1 MLKNFQKLISLFAIL
16 AIVLHSTIYS
26 QTRDLGGTGK
36 LLDGIAAIVND
47 GVVLRSE
54 VNAQLDAIIA
64 NLENQQ
70 GQLPPRNVI
79 ESQVLERLIIQRIQ
93 LQRAERLGIRIP
105 DEVLNSAIT
114 NVADKNNVSFAEFPQ
129 VLAEEGI
136 GYDAYR
142 QELREQL
149 TIDQLRQRDV
159 ASRILVSPSELES
172 FLVLQKDRDALNF
185 DYDLSHILITISSSA
200 STKQIN
206 TAENLISDIY
216 QRVVSGENFAS
227 LAIEFSQGQQNLNG
241 GRLGW
246 LKGEQLPTIFVQT
259 ATQLEIG
266 TVSQPFR
273 SSSGFHLILLH
284 DFKGMQ
290 PTLQNQIRVRHIL
303 IKTNE
308 ILDDDAAKEKLKTI
322 RDQIINDGDFGA
334 IAAAVSE
341 DAGSAQEGGDMG
353 WTGPGFF
360 VPEFEE
366 VANAMENDQISD
378 PFKTRYGWHVIQF
391 LGKRVFDNSDEI
403 QKRQA
408 IAAIRNSKLSDE
420 IELWARQLRDE
431 AFVEYISYYD

>member
-1 MLKNFQKLISLFAIL
+1 MLVTL
-16 AIVLHSTIYS
+16 AIVLHGTGHS

-54 VNAQLDAIIA
+54 VSEQLEVVIA
-64 NLENQQ
+64 NFENQQ
-70 GQLPPRNVI
+70 GVLPPRNVI

-105 DEVLNSAIT
+105 DEILNSAIT
-114 NVADKNNVSFAEFPQ
+114 NVADKNNVSFTEFPQ
-129 VLAEEGI
+129 MLAEEGI
-136 GYDAYR
+136 DYEAYR

-159 ASRILVSPSELES
+159 ASKILVSPSELES
-172 FLVLQKDRDALNF
+172 FLILQKDKDALNF
-185 DYDLSHILITISSSA
+185 DYDLSHILITVSSSA
-200 STKQIN
+200 SIKQIEI
-206 TAENLISDIY
+206 AENLVNDIY
-216 QRVVSGENFAS
+216 QRVVDGENFAN
-227 LAIEFSQGQQNLNG
+227 LAMEYSKGQQNLNG

-246 LKGEQLPTIFVQT
+246 LKGEQLPTIFIQSTV
-259 ATQLEIG
+259 QLEKG
-266 TVSQPFR
+266 EVSQPFR

-284 DFKGMQ
+284 DFKGMK
-290 PTLQNQIRVRHIL
+290 PILQDQIRVRHIL

-322 RDQIINDGDFGA
+322 RDQVVNDGDFGA

-341 DAGSAQEGGDMG
+341 DAGSAQDGGDMG

-366 VANAMENDQISD
+366 VANSMENDEISE
-378 PFKTRYGWHVIQF
+378 PFKSRYGWHILQF
-391 LGKRVFDNSDEI
+391 LGKRVFDNTNEI

-431 AFVEYISYYD
+431 AFVEYISNYD

>member
-216 QRVVSGENFAS
+216 QRVVNGENFAT

-241 GRLGW
+241 GKLGW
-246 LKGEQLPTIFVQT
+246 LKGEQLPIIFVQA
-259 ATQLEIG
+259 ATQL
-266 TVSQPFR
+266 
-273 SSSGFHLILLH
+273 
-284 DFKGMQ
+284 
-290 PTLQNQIRVRHIL
+290 
-303 IKTNE
+303 
-308 ILDDDAAKEKLKTI
+308 
-322 RDQIINDGDFGA
+322 
-334 IAAAVSE
+334 
-341 DAGSAQEGGDMG
+341 
-353 WTGPGFF
+353 
-360 VPEFEE
+360 
-366 VANAMENDQISD
+366 
-378 PFKTRYGWHVIQF
+378 
-391 LGKRVFDNSDEI
+391 
-403 QKRQA
+403 
-408 IAAIRNSKLSDE
+408 
-420 IELWARQLRDE
+420 
-431 AFVEYISYYD
+431 

>member
-1 MLKNFQKLISLFAIL
+1 MLATVAIL
-16 AIVLHSTIYS
+16 WHTNGHS

-54 VNAQLDAIIA
+54 VNLQLEAVID

-79 ESQVLERLIIQRIQ
+79 ESQVLERLIMQRIQ

-114 NVADKNNVSFAEFPQ
+114 NVAEKNNVSFAEFPQ

-136 GYDAYR
+136 GYEAYR

-149 TIDQLRQRDV
+149 TIEQLRQRDV

-172 FLVLQKDRDALNF
+172 FLILQKDRDALNF
-185 DYDLSHILITISSSA
+185 DYDLSHILVTVSSSA
-200 STKQIN
+200 SVKQIEN
-206 TAENLISDIY
+206 AENLITDIY
-216 QRVVSGENFAS
+216 QRVINGENFAA

-246 LKGEQLPTIFVQT
+246 MKGEQLPTIFIQAT
-259 ATQLEIG
+259 AQLGKDE
-266 TVSQPFR
+266 VSQPFR

-290 PTLQNQIRVRHIL
+290 PILQDQIRLRHIL

-308 ILDDDAAKEKLKTI
+308 ILDDDAAKEKLKTV

-341 DAGSAQEGGDMG
+341 DAGSAQDGGDMG

-366 VANAMENDQISD
+366 VALAMENDEISE
-378 PFKTRYGWHVIQF
+378 PFKSRYGWHFIQF
-391 LGKRVFDNSDEI
+391 LGKRVFDNTNEI

>member
-1 MLKNFQKLISLFAIL
+1 MLKNFQKLISLFATL
-16 AIVLHSTIYS
+16 AILNSTGYS

-36 LLDGIAAIVND
+36 LLDGVAAIVND
-47 GVVLRSE
+47 GVILRSE
-54 VNAQLDAIIA
+54 VNEQLNAIIE

-79 ESQVLERLIIQRIQ
+79 ESQVLERLIIKQIQ

-114 NVADKNNVSFAEFPQ
+114 NVADKNNVSFSDFPE

-136 GYDAYR
+136 SYDAYR

-172 FLVLQKDRDALNF
+172 FLILQKDKDALNF
-185 DYDLSHILITISSSA
+185 DYELSHILITVSSSA
-200 STKQIN
+200 STKQITN
-206 TAENLISDIY
+206 TENLIKDIY
-216 QRVVSGENFAS
+216 QRINNGENFAT

-246 LKGEQLPTIFVQT
+246 LKGEQLPTIFVQA

-266 TVSQPFR
+266 EVSKPFR

-290 PTLQNQIRVRHIL
+290 PTLQDQIRVRHIL
-303 IKTNE
+303 VKTNE
-308 ILDDDAAKEKLKTI
+308 ILDDDAAKEKLITI

-366 VANAMENDQISD
+366 VANAMESDEISE
-378 PFKTRYGWHVIQF
+378 PFKTRYGWHIIQF

-420 IELWARQLRDE
+420 IELWSRQLRDE

>member
-1 MLKNFQKLISLFAIL
+1 MVAALAIL
-16 AIVLHSTIYS
+16 WHTNGYS

-54 VNAQLDAIIA
+54 VNLQLEAVID

-79 ESQVLERLIIQRIQ
+79 ESQVLERLIMQRIQ

-114 NVADKNNVSFAEFPQ
+114 NVAEKNNVSFAEFPQ

-136 GYDAYR
+136 GYEVYR

-172 FLVLQKDRDALNF
+172 FLILQKDRDALNF
-185 DYDLSHILITISSSA
+185 DYDLSHILITVSSSA
-200 STKQIN
+200 SVKQIEN
-206 TAENLISDIY
+206 AENLITDIY
-216 QRVVSGENFAS
+216 QRVLNGENFAA

-246 LKGEQLPTIFVQT
+246 LKGEQLPTIFIQA
-259 ATQLEIG
+259 ATQLDKDE
-266 TVSQPFR
+266 VSQPFR

-284 DFKGMQ
+284 DFKGIQ
-290 PTLQNQIRVRHIL
+290 PILQDQIRLRHIL

-366 VANAMENDQISD
+366 IALAMENDEISE
-378 PFKTRYGWHVIQF
+378 PFKSRYGWHIVQF
-391 LGKRVFDNSDEI
+391 LGKRVFDNTTEI
-403 QKRQA
+403 QRRQA
-408 IAAIRNSKLSDE
+408 ISAIRNSKLSDE
-420 IELWARQLRDE
+420 IELWVRQLRDE
-431 AFVEYISYYD
+431 AFVEYISNYD

>member
-1 MLKNFQKLISLFAIL
+1 MLKQSLKLISMLATLAIL
-16 AIVLHSTIYS
+16 WQTNGYS

-54 VNAQLDAIIA
+54 VNLQLEAVIA

-79 ESQVLERLIIQRIQ
+79 ESQVLERLIVQQIQ

-114 NVADKNNVSFAEFPQ
+114 NVAEKNNVSFSEFPQ

-136 GYDAYR
+136 GYEAYR

-149 TIDQLRQRDV
+149 TIEQLRQRDV
-159 ASRILVSPSELES
+159 ASRILVSPNELES
-172 FLVLQKDRDALNF
+172 FLILQKDRDALNF
-185 DYDLSHILITISSSA
+185 DYDLSHILVTVSSSA
-200 STKQIN
+200 SEKQIEN
-206 TAENLISDIY
+206 AENLITDIY
-216 QRVVSGENFAS
+216 QRVVNGENFAA

-246 LKGEQLPTIFVQT
+246 LKGEQLPTIFIQA
-259 ATQLEIG
+259 ATQLKKDE
-266 TVSQPFR
+266 VSEPFR

-290 PTLQNQIRVRHIL
+290 PILQDQIRLRHIL

-308 ILDDDAAKEKLKTI
+308 ILDDDAAKEKLKTV

-366 VANAMENDQISD
+366 VALAMENDEISK
-378 PFKTRYGWHVIQF
+378 PFKTRYGWHIIQF
-391 LGKRVFDNSDEI
+391 LGKRVFDNTGEI

>member
-1 MLKNFQKLISLFAIL
+1 MLKNFQKLISLFTTL
-16 AIVLHSTIYS
+16 ALLSHSTGYS

-36 LLDGIAAIVND
+36 LLDGVAAIVND

-54 VNAQLDAIIA
+54 LNEQLNAIIA

-79 ESQVLERLIIQRIQ
+79 ESQVLERLIIKQIQ

-114 NVADKNNVSFAEFPQ
+114 NVADKNNVSFSDFPE

-136 GYDAYR
+136 SYDAYR

-159 ASRILVSPSELES
+159 ASRINVSPSELES
-172 FLVLQKDRDALNF
+172 FLIIQKDRDALNF

-200 STKQIN
+200 STKQIID
-206 TAENLISDIY
+206 AENLIKDIY
-216 QRVVSGENFAS
+216 ERVINGENFAT

-246 LKGEQLPTIFVQT
+246 LKGEQLPTIFVQN

-266 TVSQPFR
+266 EVSQPFR

-284 DFKGMQ
+284 DFKGLLPSFQ
-290 PTLQNQIRVRHIL
+290 DQIRVWHIL

-366 VANAMENDQISD
+366 VANAMENDEISE
-378 PFKTRYGWHVIQF
+378 PFKTRYGWHIMQF

-420 IELWARQLRDE
+420 IELWARELRDE

>member
-1 MLKNFQKLISLFAIL
+1 MLKNFQKLISLFATL
-16 AIVLHSTIYS
+16 AIVLHSNGHS

-36 LLDGIAAIVND
+36 LLDGVAAIVND

-54 VNAQLDAIIA
+54 VNEQLDAIIA

-79 ESQVLERLIIQRIQ
+79 ESQVLERLIIKQIQ
-93 LQRAERLGIRIP
+93 LQRAERLGVRIP

-114 NVADKNNVSFAEFPQ
+114 NVAAKNNVSFAEFPQ

-159 ASRILVSPSELES
+159 ASKILVSPSELES
-172 FLVLQKDRDALNF
+172 FLILQKDRDALNF

-200 STKQIN
+200 STKQIKN
-206 TAENLISDIY
+206 AENLINDIY
-216 QRVVSGENFAS
+216 QRVVNGENFAT

-241 GRLGW
+241 GKLGW
-246 LKGEQLPTIFVQT
+246 LKGEQLPIIFVQA

-266 TVSQPFR
+266 EVSNPFR

-284 DFKGMQ
+284 GFKGMQ
-290 PTLQNQIRVRHIL
+290 PTLQDQIRVRHIL

-353 WTGPGFF
+353 WTGSGFF
-360 VPEFEE
+360 VPEFEA
-366 VANAMENDQISD
+366 VANAMENDEISE
-378 PFKTRYGWHVIQF
+378 PFKSRYGWHVIQF
-391 LGKRVFDNSDEI
+391 LGSRVFDNTNEI

-420 IELWARQLRDE
+420 IELWSRQLRDE

>member
-1 MLKNFQKLISLFAIL
+1 MLKHSLKFISMVAALAIL
-16 AIVLHSTIYS
+16 WHTNGYS

-54 VNAQLDAIIA
+54 VNLQLEAVID

-79 ESQVLERLIIQRIQ
+79 ESQVLERLIMQRIQ

-114 NVADKNNVSFAEFPQ
+114 NVAEKNNVSFAEFPQ

-136 GYDAYR
+136 GYEVYR

-172 FLVLQKDRDALNF
+172 FLILQKDRDALSF
-185 DYDLSHILITISSSA
+185 DYDLSHILITVSSSA
-200 STKQIN
+200 SVKQIEN
-206 TAENLISDIY
+206 AENLITDIY
-216 QRVVSGENFAS
+216 QRVLNGENFAA

-246 LKGEQLPTIFVQT
+246 LKGEQLPTIFIQA
-259 ATQLEIG
+259 ATQLEKDE
-266 TVSQPFR
+266 VSQPFR

-290 PTLQNQIRVRHIL
+290 PILQDQIRLRHIL

-353 WTGPGFF
+353 WTGSGFF

-366 VANAMENDQISD
+366 IALAMENDEISE
-378 PFKTRYGWHVIQF
+378 PFKSRYGWHIIQF
-391 LGKRVFDNSDEI
+391 LGKRVFDNTNEI

>member
-1 MLKNFQKLISLFAIL
+1 MLATL
-16 AIVLHSTIYS
+16 AIVLHSNGYS

-54 VNAQLDAIIA
+54 VNEQLEAVIA
-64 NLENQQ
+64 NFENQQ

-79 ESQVLERLIIQRIQ
+79 ESQVLERLIIKRIQ

-136 GYDAYR
+136 GYETYR

-159 ASRILVSPSELES
+159 ASRIAVSPSELES
-172 FLVLQKDRDALNF
+172 FLILQKDRDALNF
-185 DYDLSHILITISSSA
+185 DYDLSHILITVSSSA
-200 STKQIN
+200 SVKQIEN
-206 TAENLISDIY
+206 AENLVSDIY
-216 QRVVSGENFAS
+216 QRIVGGESFVN
-227 LAIEFSQGQQNLNG
+227 LAVEFSQGQQNLNG

-246 LKGEQLPTIFVQT
+246 LKGEQLPTIFVQ
-259 ATQLEIG
+259 AAAQLEKG
-266 TVSQPFR
+266 EVSQPFR
-273 SSSGFHLILLH
+273 SSSGLHLILLH

-290 PTLQNQIRVRHIL
+290 PILQDQMRVRHIL

-366 VANAMENDQISD
+366 VANAMENDEISE
-378 PFKTRYGWHVIQF
+378 PFKSRYGWHIIQF
-391 LGKRVFDNSDEI
+391 LGKRIFDNTSEI

-408 IAAIRNSKLSDE
+408 VTAIRNSKLSDE

>member
-1 MLKNFQKLISLFAIL
+1 MLKNFQKLISLFTTL
-16 AIVLHSTIYS
+16 ALLSHSTGYS

-36 LLDGIAAIVND
+36 LLDGVAAIVND

-54 VNAQLDAIIA
+54 LNEQLNAIIA

-79 ESQVLERLIIQRIQ
+79 ESQVLERLIIKQIQ

-114 NVADKNNVSFAEFPQ
+114 NVADKNNVSFSDFPE

-136 GYDAYR
+136 SYDAYR

-159 ASRILVSPSELES
+159 ASRINVSPSELES
-172 FLVLQKDRDALNF
+172 FLIIQKDRDALNF

-200 STKQIN
+200 STKQIID
-206 TAENLISDIY
+206 AENLIKDIY
-216 QRVVSGENFAS
+216 ERVINGENFAT

-246 LKGEQLPTIFVQT
+246 LKGEQLPTIFVQN

-266 TVSQPFR
+266 EVSQPFR

-290 PTLQNQIRVRHIL
+290 PTFQDQIRVRHIL

-366 VANAMENDQISD
+366 VANAMENDEISE
-378 PFKTRYGWHVIQF
+378 PFKTRYGWHIMQF

-420 IELWARQLRDE
+420 IELWARELRDE

>member
-1 MLKNFQKLISLFAIL
+1 MVAALAIL
-16 AIVLHSTIYS
+16 WHTNGYS

-54 VNAQLDAIIA
+54 VNLQLEAVID

-79 ESQVLERLIIQRIQ
+79 ESQVLERLIMQRIQ

-114 NVADKNNVSFAEFPQ
+114 NVAEKNNVSFAEFPQ

-136 GYDAYR
+136 GYEVYR

-172 FLVLQKDRDALNF
+172 FLILQKDRDALNF
-185 DYDLSHILITISSSA
+185 DYDLSHILITVSSSA
-200 STKQIN
+200 SMKQIEN
-206 TAENLISDIY
+206 AENLITDIY
-216 QRVVSGENFAS
+216 QRVLNGENFAA

-246 LKGEQLPTIFVQT
+246 LKGEQLPTIFVQS
-259 ATQLEIG
+259 ATQLDKDE
-266 TVSQPFR
+266 VSQPFR

-284 DFKGMQ
+284 DFKGIQ
-290 PTLQNQIRVRHIL
+290 PILQDQIRLRHIL

-322 RDQIINDGDFGA
+322 RNQIINDGDFGA

-341 DAGSAQEGGDMG
+341 DAGSAQEGGDTG
-353 WTGPGFF
+353 WTGSGFF

-366 VANAMENDQISD
+366 VANAMENDEISE
-378 PFKTRYGWHVIQF
+378 PFRSRYGWHIIQF
-391 LGKRVFDNSDEI
+391 LGKRVFDNTDEI

>member
-1 MLKNFQKLISLFAIL
+1 MLATL
-16 AIVLHSTIYS
+16 AIVLHSNGYS

-54 VNAQLDAIIA
+54 VNEQLEAVIA
-64 NLENQQ
+64 NFENQQ

-79 ESQVLERLIIQRIQ
+79 ESKVLERLIIKRIQ

-136 GYDAYR
+136 GYETYR

-159 ASRILVSPSELES
+159 ASRIAVSPSELES
-172 FLVLQKDRDALNF
+172 FLILQKDRDALNF
-185 DYDLSHILITISSSA
+185 DYDLSHILITVSSSA
-200 STKQIN
+200 SVKQIEN
-206 TAENLISDIY
+206 AENLVSDIY
-216 QRVVSGENFAS
+216 QRIVGGESFVN
-227 LAIEFSQGQQNLNG
+227 LAVEFSQGQQNLNG

-246 LKGEQLPTIFVQT
+246 LKGEQLPTIFVQ
-259 ATQLEIG
+259 AAAQLEKG
-266 TVSQPFR
+266 EVSQPFR
-273 SSSGFHLILLH
+273 SSSGLHLILLH

-290 PTLQNQIRVRHIL
+290 PILQDQMRVRHIL

-353 WTGPGFF
+353 WTGSGFF

-366 VANAMENDQISD
+366 VANAMENDEISE
-378 PFKTRYGWHVIQF
+378 PFKSRYGWHIIQF
-391 LGKRVFDNSDEI
+391 LGRRIFDNTNEI

-420 IELWARQLRDE
+420 IELWSRQLRDE

>member
-1 MLKNFQKLISLFAIL
+1 MLNNLSRLVSIVTTL
-16 AIVLHSTIYS
+16 AMLWVTNGYS
-26 QTRDLGGTGK
+26 QTRDLGGTGA

-54 VNAQLDAIIA
+54 VNEQLEAVIA
-64 NLENQQ
+64 NFENQQ

-79 ESQVLERLIIQRIQ
+79 ESQVLENLINQRIQ
-93 LQRAERLGIRIP
+93 LQRAERLGVRIP

-114 NVADKNNVSFAEFPQ
+114 NVANKNNVSFAEFPQ
-129 VLAEEGI
+129 MLAEEGI
-136 GYDAYR
+136 TYEAYR
-142 QELREQL
+142 RELREQL

-172 FLVLQKDRDALNF
+172 FLILQKDQDALSF
-185 DYDLSHILITISSSA
+185 DYDLSHILITVSSSA
-200 STKQIN
+200 SAKQLEN
-206 TAENLISDIY
+206 AENLANDIY
-216 QRVVSGENFAS
+216 QRVIDGENFAT
-227 LAIEFSQGQQNLNG
+227 LAVEFSQGQQNLNG
-241 GRLGW
+241 GKLGW
-246 LKGEQLPTIFVQT
+246 LKGEQLPTIFVQA
-259 ATQLEIG
+259 ATQLEKDE
-266 TVSQPFR
+266 VSQPFR

-284 DFKGMQ
+284 DFKGMK
-290 PTLQNQIRVRHIL
+290 PILQDQIRVRHIL

-353 WTGPGFF
+353 WTASGFF
-360 VPEFEE
+360 VPEFED
-366 VANAMENDQISD
+366 VANAMDNDEISE
-378 PFKTRYGWHVIQF
+378 PFKSRYGWHIIEF
-391 LGKRVFDNSDEI
+391 LGKRVFDNTNEI
-403 QKRQA
+403 KKRQA

>member
-1 MLKNFQKLISLFAIL
+1 MLKNFQKLISLFATL
-16 AIVLHSTIYS
+16 AILNSTGYS

-36 LLDGIAAIVND
+36 LLDGVAAIVND

-54 VNAQLDAIIA
+54 VNEQLNAIIA

-79 ESQVLERLIIQRIQ
+79 ESQVLERLIIKQIQ

-114 NVADKNNVSFAEFPQ
+114 NVADKNNVSFSDFPE

-136 GYDAYR
+136 SYDAYR

-172 FLVLQKDRDALNF
+172 FLILQKDQDALNF
-185 DYDLSHILITISSSA
+185 DYDLSHILITVSSSA
-200 STKQIN
+200 STKQITN
-206 TAENLISDIY
+206 TENLIKDIY
-216 QRVVSGENFAS
+216 QRINNGENFAT

-246 LKGEQLPTIFVQT
+246 LKGEQLPTIFVQN

-266 TVSQPFR
+266 EVSQPFR

-284 DFKGMQ
+284 DFKGIQ
-290 PTLQNQIRVRHIL
+290 PTFQDQIRVRHIL

-334 IAAAVSE
+334 IAAAISE

-366 VANAMENDQISD
+366 VANAMENDEISE
-378 PFKTRYGWHVIQF
+378 PFKTRYGWHIIQF

-420 IELWARQLRDE
+420 IELWARELRDE

>member
-1 MLKNFQKLISLFAIL
+1 MLKNFQKLISLFATL
-16 AIVLHSTIYS
+16 AILNSTGYS

-36 LLDGIAAIVND
+36 LLDGVAAIVND

-54 VNAQLDAIIA
+54 VNEQLNAIIA

-79 ESQVLERLIIQRIQ
+79 ESQVLERLIIKQIQ

-114 NVADKNNVSFAEFPQ
+114 NVADKNNVSFSDFPE

-136 GYDAYR
+136 SYDAYR

-172 FLVLQKDRDALNF
+172 FLILQKDQDALNF
-185 DYDLSHILITISSSA
+185 DYDLSHILITVSSSA
-200 STKQIN
+200 STKQITN
-206 TAENLISDIY
+206 TENLIKDIY
-216 QRVVSGENFAS
+216 QRINNGENFAT

-246 LKGEQLPTIFVQT
+246 LKGEQLPTIFVQN

-266 TVSQPFR
+266 EVSQPFR

-284 DFKGMQ
+284 DFKGIQ
-290 PTLQNQIRVRHIL
+290 PTFQDQIRVRNIL

-334 IAAAVSE
+334 IAAAISE

-366 VANAMENDQISD
+366 VANAMENDEISE
-378 PFKTRYGWHVIQF
+378 PFKTRYGWHIIQF

-420 IELWARQLRDE
+420 IELWARELRDE

>member
-290 PTLQNQIRVRHIL
+290 PSLQNQIRVRHIL

>member
-1 MLKNFQKLISLFAIL
+1 MLKHLPKLISMLATL
-16 AIVLHSTIYS
+16 AIVWSTAGYG

-54 VNAQLDAIIA
+54 LNKQLEAVIV

-79 ESQVLERLIIQRIQ
+79 ESQDLESLIIQQIQ

-114 NVADKNNVSFAEFPQ
+114 NVAEKNNVSFSEFPQ

-136 GYDAYR
+136 GYEVYR

-172 FLVLQKDRDALNF
+172 FLILQKDRDALNF
-185 DYDLSHILITISSSA
+185 DYDLSHILITVSSSA
-200 STKQIN
+200 SVKQIEN
-206 TAENLISDIY
+206 AENLITDIY
-216 QRVVSGENFAS
+216 QRVLNGENFAA

-246 LKGEQLPTIFVQT
+246 LKGEQLPTIFIQA
-259 ATQLEIG
+259 ATQLDKDE
-266 TVSQPFR
+266 VSQPFR

-284 DFKGMQ
+284 DFKGIQ
-290 PTLQNQIRVRHIL
+290 PILQDQIRLRHIL

-308 ILDDDAAKEKLKTI
+308 ILDDDAAKEKLKTV

-366 VANAMENDQISD
+366 VALAMENDEISE
-378 PFKTRYGWHVIQF
+378 PFKSRYGWHIIQF
-391 LGKRVFDNSDEI
+391 LGKRVFDNTNEI

>member
-1 MLKNFQKLISLFAIL
+1 MLATVAIL
-16 AIVLHSTIYS
+16 WHTNGYS

-54 VNAQLDAIIA
+54 VNLQLEAVIA

-79 ESQVLERLIIQRIQ
+79 ESQVLERLIIQQIQ

-105 DEVLNSAIT
+105 DEVMNSAIT
-114 NVADKNNVSFAEFPQ
+114 NVAEKNNVSFAEFPQ

-136 GYDAYR
+136 GYEAYR

-172 FLVLQKDRDALNF
+172 FLILQKDRDALNF
-185 DYDLSHILITISSSA
+185 DYDLSHILVTVSSSA
-200 STKQIN
+200 SVKQIEN
-206 TAENLISDIY
+206 AENLITDIY
-216 QRVVSGENFAS
+216 QRVINGENFAA

-246 LKGEQLPTIFVQT
+246 MKGEQLPTIFIQ
-259 ATQLEIG
+259 AAAELGKDE
-266 TVSQPFR
+266 VSQPFR

-290 PTLQNQIRVRHIL
+290 PILQDQIRLRHIL

-341 DAGSAQEGGDMG
+341 DAGSAQDGGDMG

-360 VPEFEE
+360 VSEFEE
-366 VANAMENDQISD
+366 VALAMENDEISE
-378 PFKTRYGWHVIQF
+378 PFKSRYGWHIIQF
-391 LGKRVFDNSDEI
+391 LGKRVFDNTNEI

>member
-1 MLKNFQKLISLFAIL
+1 MLKHSSKFISVLATLAIL
-16 AIVLHSTIYS
+16 WHTNGDS

-54 VNAQLDAIIA
+54 VNLQLEAVIA
-64 NLENQQ
+64 NFENQQ
-70 GQLPPRNVI
+70 GQLPPRNII
-79 ESQVLERLIIQRIQ
+79 ESQVLENLIIQRIQ

-114 NVADKNNVSFAEFPQ
+114 NVAEKNNVSFAEFPQ

-136 GYDAYR
+136 GYEAYR

-172 FLVLQKDRDALNF
+172 FLILQKDRDALNF
-185 DYDLSHILITISSSA
+185 DYDLSHILITVSSSA
-200 STKQIN
+200 SVKQIEN
-206 TAENLISDIY
+206 AENLISDIY
-216 QRVVSGENFAS
+216 QRVVDGENFAT
-227 LAIEFSQGQQNLNG
+227 LAVEFSQGQQNLSG

-246 LKGEQLPTIFVQT
+246 LKGEQLPTIFVQA
-259 ATQLEIG
+259 ATQLEKG
-266 TVSQPFR
+266 EVSQPFR
-273 SSSGFHLILLH
+273 NSSGFHLILLH
-284 DFKGMQ
+284 DFKGME
-290 PTLQNQIRVRHIL
+290 PILQDQIRVRHIL

-322 RDQIINDGDFGA
+322 HDQIINDGDFGA

-353 WTGPGFF
+353 WTGSGFF

-366 VANAMENDQISD
+366 VANAMENDEISE
-378 PFKTRYGWHVIQF
+378 PFKSRYGWHIIQF
-391 LGKRVFDNSDEI
+391 LGRRIFDNTNEI

-420 IELWARQLRDE
+420 IELWSRQLRDE

>member
-1 MLKNFQKLISLFAIL
+1 MK
-16 AIVLHSTIYS
+16 IVL
-26 QTRDLGGTGK
+26 
-36 LLDGIAAIVND
+36 
-47 GVVLRSE
+47 
-54 VNAQLDAIIA
+54 II
-64 NLENQQ
+64 
-70 GQLPPRNVI
+70 
-79 ESQVLERLIIQRIQ
+79 
-93 LQRAERLGIRIP
+93 
-105 DEVLNSAIT
+105 
-114 NVADKNNVSFAEFPQ
+114 
-129 VLAEEGI
+129 
-136 GYDAYR
+136 
-142 QELREQL
+142 
-149 TIDQLRQRDV
+149 
-159 ASRILVSPSELES
+159 
-172 FLVLQKDRDALNF
+172 QKDRDALNF

-200 STKQIN
+200 STKQIID
-206 TAENLISDIY
+206 AENLIKDIY
-216 QRVVSGENFAS
+216 ERVINGENFAT

-246 LKGEQLPTIFVQT
+246 LKGEQLPTIFVQN

-266 TVSQPFR
+266 EVSQPFR

-290 PTLQNQIRVRHIL
+290 PTFQDQIRVRHIL

-366 VANAMENDQISD
+366 VANAMENDEISE
-378 PFKTRYGWHVIQF
+378 PFKTRYGWHIMQF

-420 IELWARQLRDE
+420 IELWARELRDE

>member
-1 MLKNFQKLISLFAIL
+1 MLKNFQKLISLFTTL
-16 AIVLHSTIYS
+16 ALLSHSTGYS

-36 LLDGIAAIVND
+36 LLDGVAAIVND
-47 GVVLRSE
+47 GVILRSE
-54 VNAQLDAIIA
+54 VNEQLNAIIE

-79 ESQVLERLIIQRIQ
+79 ESQVLERLIIKQIQ

-114 NVADKNNVSFAEFPQ
+114 NVADKNNVSFSDFPE

-136 GYDAYR
+136 SYDAYR

-172 FLVLQKDRDALNF
+172 FLILQKDQDALNF
-185 DYDLSHILITISSSA
+185 DYDLSHILITVSSSA
-200 STKQIN
+200 STKQITN
-206 TAENLISDIY
+206 TENLIKDIY
-216 QRVVSGENFAS
+216 QRINNGENFAT

-246 LKGEQLPTIFVQT
+246 LKGEQLPTIFVQN

-266 TVSQPFR
+266 EVSQPFR

-284 DFKGMQ
+284 DFKGIQ
-290 PTLQNQIRVRHIL
+290 PTFQDQIRVRHIL

-334 IAAAVSE
+334 IAAAISE

-366 VANAMENDQISD
+366 VANAMENDEISE
-378 PFKTRYGWHVIQF
+378 PFKTRYGWHIIQF

-420 IELWARQLRDE
+420 IELWARELRDE

>member
-1 MLKNFQKLISLFAIL
+1 MLKHLSKFISMLATL
-16 AIVLHSTIYS
+16 AIVWNTTGYS

-54 VNAQLDAIIA
+54 LNEQLEAVIA

-114 NVADKNNVSFAEFPQ
+114 NVAQKNNVSFAEFPQ

-136 GYDAYR
+136 GYEAYR

-172 FLVLQKDRDALNF
+172 FLILQKDRDALNY
-185 DYDLSHILITISSSA
+185 DYDLSHILITVSSSA
-200 STKQIN
+200 SVKQIEN
-206 TAENLISDIY
+206 AENLVSDIY
-216 QRVVSGENFAS
+216 QRVANGENFAT
-227 LAIEFSQGQQNLNG
+227 LAVEFSQGQQTLNG

-246 LKGEQLPTIFVQT
+246 LKGEQLPTIFIQ
-259 ATQLEIG
+259 AASQLEKG
-266 TVSQPFR
+266 EVSQPFR
-273 SSSGFHLILLH
+273 SSSGFHLILLN
-284 DFKGMQ
+284 DFKGIE
-290 PTLQNQIRVRHIL
+290 PILQDQIRVRHIL

-322 RDQIINDGDFGA
+322 REQIVNDGDFGA
-334 IAAAVSE
+334 IASAVSE
-341 DAGSAQEGGDMG
+341 DVGSAQDGGDMG
-353 WTGPGFF
+353 WTGSGFF

-366 VANAMENDQISD
+366 VANAMENDEISE
-378 PFKTRYGWHVIQF
+378 PFKSRYGWHIVQF
-391 LGKRVFDNSDEI
+391 LGKRVFDNTNEI
-403 QKRQA
+403 QRRQA
-408 IAAIRNSKLSDE
+408 ISAIRNSKLSDE
-420 IELWARQLRDE
+420 IELWVRQLRDE
-431 AFVEYISYYD
+431 AFVELLFNYD

>member
-1 MLKNFQKLISLFAIL
+1 MLKNFQKLISLFTTL
-16 AIVLHSTIYS
+16 ALLSHSTGYS

-36 LLDGIAAIVND
+36 LLDGVAAIVND

-54 VNAQLDAIIA
+54 VNEQLNAIIA

-79 ESQVLERLIIQRIQ
+79 ESQVLERLIIKQIQ

-114 NVADKNNVSFAEFPQ
+114 NVADKNNVSFSDFPE

-136 GYDAYR
+136 SYDAYR

-172 FLVLQKDRDALNF
+172 FLILQKDQDALNF
-185 DYDLSHILITISSSA
+185 DYDLSHILITVSSSA
-200 STKQIN
+200 STKQITN
-206 TAENLISDIY
+206 TENLIKDIY
-216 QRVVSGENFAS
+216 QRINNGENFAT

-246 LKGEQLPTIFVQT
+246 LKGEQLPTIFVQN

-266 TVSQPFR
+266 EVSQPFR

-284 DFKGMQ
+284 DFKGIQ
-290 PTLQNQIRVRHIL
+290 PTFQDQIRVRHIL

-334 IAAAVSE
+334 IAAAISE

-366 VANAMENDQISD
+366 VANAMENDEISE
-378 PFKTRYGWHVIQF
+378 PFKTRYGWHIIQF

-420 IELWARQLRDE
+420 IELWARELRDE